1 MIFFLPSFLG
11 ADKKNHPKKYAMGGI
26 WLPHLNIWRW
36 KFSHDFF
43 VLPAGLP
50 TGSRHTGLRVTIKDK
65 KDDRTKTQAQTAEDK
80 E

>member
-50 TGSRHTGLRVTIKDK
+50 TRLKTHWAQG
-65 KDDRTKTQAQTAEDK
+65 DDQG
-80 E
+80 